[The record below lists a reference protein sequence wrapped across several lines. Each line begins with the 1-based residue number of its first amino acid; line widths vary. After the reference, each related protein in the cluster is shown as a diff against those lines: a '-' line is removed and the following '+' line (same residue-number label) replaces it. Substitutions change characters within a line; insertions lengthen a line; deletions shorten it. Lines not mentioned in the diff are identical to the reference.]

1 VVIVNHGTFS
11 LSGNLTFYGLIYSPN
26 RSNRTDNV
34 VSNTGTSRI
43 EGGVLID
50 RNGGMLIGS
59 SGHPDNMIYQPNVY
73 NNVISYANA
82 GIIQNTWREVPA
94 TS

>member
-1 VVIVNHGTFS
+1 V
-11 LSGNLTFYGLIYSPN
+11 
-26 RSNRTDNV
+26 
-34 VSNTGTSRI
+34 
-43 EGGVLID
+43 D

-73 NNVISYANA
+73 NSVISYANA